1 VAVAG
6 RWLTSVFEPAVA
18 AIPRELRGKR
28 AAAELFHELLEYRWR
43 LSEALGSDV
52 DLSAAVES
60 YVDEVLRNVPDERT
74 AIVTGAR
81 DGGPEF

>member
-1 VAVAG
+1 
-6 RWLTSVFEPAVA
+6 
-18 AIPRELRGKR
+18 
-28 AAAELFHELLEYRWR
+28 
-43 LSEALGSDV
+43 LGSDV

-74 AIVTGAR
+74 AIVTDAR